1 MVDFDDWDTYEYDYD
16 YAYDHYD
23 DDLCIE
29 CGRISYYE
37 AVCDECAAG
46 L

>member
-1 MVDFDDWDTYEYDYD
+1 MMVDFDYDD
-16 YAYDHYD
+16 E

-37 AVCDECAAG
+37 AVCDECEAG